1 MPGIVPA
8 DDLPQAAPQ
17 AAAPQGNVVPE
28 SDLPTG
34 PQRPV
39 SGVLDAIKAGA
50 TPAEAIAGSEPIR
63 FAAGAAK
70 PFLGLA
76 SMGAHA
82 AGSLIQKLGGKYP
95 DFVNALDQHIM
106 DYMNL
111 EKAGQQFYGGGANVA
126 GLAGE
131 MLSPMGLGAAKA
143 IPEAAEAASKGMKLL
158 RNMGQGAA
166 ISGVYGATTPP
177 TEVNPQDYWG
187 QRVSGAIGGAA
198 AGAVLPPVAS
208 LLKMPVSALYHTIE
222 PWLPGGAKAIEA
234 RTIGAIV
241 GNKAQDVANAIEN
254 YKALPGETPTAGE
267 AAAAAGSAEFSG
279 LQKILEGVQPSPYFA
294 QHVVSNKALS
304 DVIGLPDE
312 GQKAVQAAIDQRKAI
327 GRPLYQALENK
338 VVTADPTL
346 QDLLGRPSMN
356 KAFDRAED
364 IAKDRGLSF
373 IKQAGQPA
381 QQVPSRILG
390 ENGQPA
396 FVQSIPATATQY
408 PLGSLQS
415 VKMALDDMVK
425 NPERFGIGAQ
435 EAGGIQGIRDD
446 LSTWMRAK
454 VPEYDKAAS
463 EWARLSR
470 PINQAE
476 ILTQLSGALNPAL
489 NDFGATAQARANA
502 YAAAVRNAPQTIKRA
517 TGQTRYSDLGQILEP
532 EQQAAVQQVG
542 DVLANRNKYEQLA
555 SLGKAQASK
564 ILGVTEKPH
573 LPLPHI
579 LERSVVI
586 ANTLINRLQGKVN
599 EQMLQELATRLRDPR
614 EVVNLLRAMPD
625 ARRAALLREASRTMR
640 TGASAGVGIGM
651 GRASQ

>member
-1 MPGIVPA
+1 M
-8 DDLPQAAPQ
+8 AANPYDQ
-17 AAAPQGNVVPE
+17 FDTGGAPVAAAAPTGNPY
-28 SDLPTG
+28 DQFDQPQTG

-50 TPAEAIAGSEPIR
+50 TPAEAIAGSEPVR

-158 RNMGQGAA
+158 RSMGQGAA

-177 TEVNPQDYWG
+177 TEVNPQNYWG

-198 AGAVLPPVAS
+198 AGAALPPVAS

-222 PWLPGGAKAIEA
+222 PWLPGGAKAIES
-234 RTIGAIV
+234 RTINAIV
-241 GNKAQDVANAIEN
+241 GNKAQDVANAIES

-279 LQKILEGVQPSPYFA
+279 LQKVLEGVQPTPYFA
-294 QHVVSNKALS
+294 QREANKAAIAGVL
-304 DVIGLPDE
+304 GLPEE
-312 GQKAVQAAIDQRKAI
+312 GQQAISAAMAARKAVAQPLFQAIENHPVKVDAT
-327 GRPLYQALENK
+327 LEG
-338 VVTADPTL
+338 
-346 QDLLGRPSMN
+346 LLNRPSMDI
-356 KAFDRAED
+356 AFKRAED
-364 IAKDRGLSF
+364 IAGEYGAPFTPKDSP
-373 IKQAGQPA
+373 I
-381 QQVPSRILG
+381 
-390 ENGQPA
+390 
-396 FVQSIPATATQY
+396 QSVNTLHT
-408 PLGSLQS
+408 
-415 VKMALDDMVK
+415 VKMALDDMVQT
-425 NPERFGIGAQ
+425 PERFGIGAAQ
-435 EAGGIQGIRDD
+435 QGAIKGTRTQLTRW
-446 LSTWMRAK
+446 LSDNA
-454 VPEYDKAAS
+454 PGYS
-463 EWARLSR
+463 NARQVFADMSR
-470 PINQAE
+470 PVNQAE
-476 ILTQLSGALNPAL
+476 ILTNLSSTLNPAL
-489 NDFGATAQARANA
+489 SDFGASANQRAAA
-502 YAAAVRNAPQTIKRA
+502 YAQAVRNAPQTIKKA
-517 TGQTRYSDLGQILEP
+517 TGEQRYQDLSKILTP
-532 EQQAAVQQVG
+532 EQQAGVQQVG
-542 DVLANRNKYEQLA
+542 EALGNRARYETLAQA
-555 SLGKAQASK
+555 GKAQASK

-614 EVVNLLRAMPD
+614 EVVNLLRTMPD